1 MRLFHSRHTLLS
13 PAHAAVILLAA
24 VAPAQEPARD
34 PTAAPDSVAD
44 SLRAQ
49 IAELHAVGI
58 RALVV
63 GSGDA
68 AGVALLDIHP
78 AGDPGHPAL
87 VRSGSSVTVPLGD
100 VPVRLVVESVG
111 AEGVRIQAPTLR
123 EGVLIAGAVR
133 PAPAP
138 DPAPADGAFL
148 RHLEADGAPLDA
160 LLRLVADQTGANFAA
175 SEAAAALPVR
185 IALRNVSPE
194 EAVAEIC
201 RSRNLW
207 FRRDADTGIL
217 RITSM
222 EEYENSLS
230 SLREQ
235 VSECFELRHPNV
247 VEAASVL
254 YGLYPDRVFL
264 SLGSDEILDADL
276 NDLDRRIDR
285 FNAIGSGQN
294 SSLLDAQ
301 PGSLSS
307 TGGGRSSGNGFL
319 NGRSEAEDLRRIL
332 GGPQGAPR
340 GLSPEEAARI
350 QAAMAAGDSA
360 AAERLLR
367 AHGAAAGIFIT
378 VSRRANL
385 LLVRT
390 SDLEAMD
397 DIREVIRRIDVP
409 TPMVLLEM
417 KILNISVDN
426 GYQSVFETSF
436 ADTSEHGHSKETR
449 GSFPSGVTFA
459 GVPVGDQMS
468 FTLIGRR
475 FAARLQWLES
485 EGRVSVVGS
494 PTLLVA
500 NNEISRIFRGQSRPL
515 VKNITSTATTTDAGT
530 TTYNYNTE
538 IEWNDVGTMIVVTPN
553 VNADRS
559 VTLRMTHEESAIDAE
574 KARIPVTTSGTAGST
589 IEYADVDILDSRSVS
604 GTFVVQDGAPVA
616 IGGLISETSSRV
628 VKRVPFLG
636 RIPLLGWFFRS
647 TELVRN
653 RSELVILVT
662 AHVIGEPSEGRDA
675 SRRVLDRISTAQGTI
690 DAQRA
695 AQQVDRARD
704 ASVLLPPAPQEDLPG
719 APTEL
724 VAPEEDVPDAPTE
737 SATP

>member
-1 MRLFHSRHTLLS
+1 MPACFPRLMNRAAALM
-13 PAHAAVILLAA
+13 AAVLAA
-24 VAPAQEPARD
+24 ALTAPAQEPARD
-34 PTAAPDSVAD
+34 PTSAPDSVAD

-63 GSGDA
+63 GSGDN
-68 AGVALLDIHP
+68 AGVALLDVHP
-78 AGDPGHPAL
+78 AGDSAHPAL
-87 VRSGSSVTVPLGD
+87 VRSGTAVTVPLSD

-111 AEGVRIQAPTLR
+111 AEGVRIEAPTLR
-123 EGVLIAGAVR
+123 DGVLIAGAVR

-138 DPAPADGAFL
+138 ENPPAGPYV
-148 RHLEADGAPLDA
+148 RHLESDGAPLDA
-160 LLRLVADQTGANFAA
+160 LLRLIADQTGADFAA

-185 IALRNVSPE
+185 IALRNVAPE
-194 EAVAEIC
+194 QAVAEIC

-207 FRRDADTGIL
+207 FRRDAETGIL

-222 EEYENSLS
+222 EEYESSLS

-285 FNAIGSGQN
+285 FNALGNGQ
-294 SSLLDAQ
+294 SSTFLEAQ

-307 TGGGRSSGNGFL
+307 AGGGRSSGSGFL
-319 NGRSEAEDLRRIL
+319 NGSAEVDDLRRIL
-332 GGPQGAPR
+332 GSGPTAPR
-340 GLSPEEAARI
+340 GLTAEEAARI
-350 QAAMAAGDSA
+350 QAAMTAGDAA

-367 AHGAAAGIFIT
+367 AHSAAAGIFLT

-417 KILNISVDN
+417 KILNISVDD

-436 ADTSEHGHSKETR
+436 ADTSEHGHSKETQA
-449 GSFPSGVTFA
+449 SFPSGVTLST
-459 GVPVGDQMS
+459 VPVGDQMS
-468 FTLIGRR
+468 FALIGRR
-475 FAARLQWLES
+475 FSARLQWLET

-515 VKNITSTATTTDAGT
+515 VRNITSTATTSDSGT
-530 TTYNYNTE
+530 TTYNYNTQ

-553 VNADRS
+553 VNSDRS

-574 KARIPVTTSGTAGST
+574 KARIPVTTSGEAGST

-604 GTFVVQDGAPVA
+604 GTFVVQDGSPVA
-616 IGGLISETSSRV
+616 IGGLISETSSRI

-636 RIPLLGWFFRS
+636 RIPLLGWLFRS
-647 TELVRN
+647 TELVNN

-662 AHVIGEPSEGRDA
+662 AHVIGEPSEGRDV
-675 SRRVLDRISTAQGTI
+675 SRRVLDRVSKAQETI
-690 DAQRA
+690 DAQHA
-695 AQQVDRARD
+695 AQQSDRDRD
-704 ASVLLPPAPQEDLPG
+704 ATVLLPPAPQDHPAA
-719 APTEL
+719 APAEL
-724 VAPEEDVPDAPTE
+724 TPEH
-737 SATP
+737 

>member
-1 MRLFHSRHTLLS
+1 MLLS
-13 PAHAAVILLAA
+13 PSRPPFLSAALAA
-24 VAPAQEPARD
+24 AFLVAAAPAQEPARD

-63 GSGDA
+63 GSGEN
-68 AGVALLDIHP
+68 AGVALLDVHP
-78 AGDPGHPAL
+78 AGDSAHPAL
-87 VRSGSSVTVPLGD
+87 VRSGTAVTVPLGD
-100 VPVRLVVESVG
+100 VPVRLAVESVG
-111 AEGVRIQAPTLR
+111 AEGIRIEAPTLR

-138 DPAPADGAFL
+138 DPAPAGAFL
-148 RHLEADGAPLDA
+148 RHVEADGAPLDA
-160 LLRLVADQTGANFAA
+160 LLRLIADQTGANFSA
-175 SEAAAALPVR
+175 SEAASTLPVR

-194 EAVAEIC
+194 QAVAEIC

-222 EEYENSLS
+222 EEYENSLT

-235 VSECFELRHPNV
+235 VSECFVLRYPNV
-247 VEAASVL
+247 IEAASVL

-276 NDLDRRIDR
+276 SDLDRRIDR

-307 TGGGRSSGNGFL
+307 TGGGRSTGRGFISGS
-319 NGRSEAEDLRRIL
+319 SEAEELRRIL
-332 GGPQGAPR
+332 GDAFGAPR

-350 QAAMAAGDSA
+350 QAATAAGDTV

-367 AHGAAAGIFIT
+367 AHAAAAGIFIT

-397 DIREVIRRIDVP
+397 DIREVVRRIDVP

-417 KILNISVDN
+417 KILNISVDD

-436 ADTSEHGHSKETR
+436 SDTSEHGHSKETKA
-449 GSFPSGVTFA
+449 SFPSGVTL
-459 GVPVGDQMS
+459 GTVPVGDQMS
-468 FTLIGRR
+468 FALIGRR
-475 FAARLQWLES
+475 FSARLQWLES

-515 VKNITSTATTTDAGT
+515 VKNITSTATTSDSGT
-530 TTYNYNTE
+530 TTYNYNTQ

-574 KARIPVTTSGTAGST
+574 KARIPVTTSGEAGST

-604 GTFVVQDGAPVA
+604 GTFVVQDGSPVA
-616 IGGLISETSSRV
+616 IGGLISEANSRV

-636 RIPLLGWFFRS
+636 RIPLLGWLFRS
-647 TELVRN
+647 TELVKS
-653 RSELVILVT
+653 RSELVVLVT
-662 AHVIGEPSEGRDA
+662 AHVIGEPAEGRDV
-675 SRRVLDRISTAQGTI
+675 SRRVLDRISKAQETI
-690 DAQRA
+690 DAQHA
-695 AQQVDRARD
+695 AQQSDRDRD
-704 ASVLLPPAPQEDLPG
+704 ATVFLPPAPQEYAPG
-719 APTEL
+719 ASAEL
-724 VAPEEDVPDAPTE
+724 VVPAAAAELTPAP
-737 SATP
+737 